1 MFVYNKLKISPN
13 LSLAFWQHLNKF
25 HNKCYI
31 NSMKLEQ
38 NFQSLPAKGLR
49 TECFIPLEILTS
61 KTEIDANE
69 YPSTANGN
77 CVQQYND
84 RDFSSVS
91 GNQ

>member
-1 MFVYNKLKISPN
+1 ML
-13 LSLAFWQHLNKF
+13 H
-25 HNKCYI
+25 
-31 NSMKLEQ
+31 
-38 NFQSLPAKGLR
+38 
-49 TECFIPLEILTS
+49 PLEILTS